1 MKNIYI
7 LYTGGTIGM
16 ERNKKGALIPS
27 RKFLKEIIER
37 LKIDKHYKIKH
48 TFEALDPLLDSSNMK
63 QKNWIIMANHIQK
76 NYKKYDGF
84 VVIHG
89 TDTMAYTASALSF
102 LLQHL
107 NKPIVITGSQL
118 PIINFRTDGINNLV
132 DSLKVATLNIPEVV
146 LCFGS
151 FIYRGSRVS
160 KTHSDDFKAYESP
173 NFHYLGHI
181 GVTININEYL
191 VNKKTTKKL
200 ETLKKY
206 VSKKIFLYTVLPEHN
221 SEYLEHLV
229 GLKLDA
235 LVIRGYG
242 IGNVPSDKP
251 FLEIIKK
258 INDSGTI
265 VVAASQCMYGRVD
278 LTTYETGLELKELGI
293 IESAD
298 MTIEAIYAKLCYL
311 LNKYKDKKM
320 IAKKFSENLVGEL
333 TPDDTVIHDE
343 FSNLIPAIWSS

>member
-1 MKNIYI
+1 
-7 LYTGGTIGM
+7 
-16 ERNKKGALIPS
+16 
-27 RKFLKEIIER
+27 
-37 LKIDKHYKIKH
+37 
-48 TFEALDPLLDSSNMK
+48 MK
-63 QKNWIIMANHIQK
+63 QKNWVIMANHIQK
-76 NYKKYDGF
+76 NYNKYDGF

-160 KTHSDDFKAYESP
+160 KTHSDDFQAYESP
-173 NFHYLGHI
+173 NFRYLGHI
-181 GVTININEYL
+181 GVTININKYL
-191 VNKKTTKKL
+191 LNKKTTKKL

-206 VSKKIFLYTVLPEHN
+206 VSKKIFLYTVFPEHN
-221 SEYLEHLV
+221 FTYLESLFK
-229 GLKLDA
+229 LKLDA
-235 LVIRGYG
+235 LIIHGYG

-251 FLEIIKK
+251 FLNIIKK
-258 INDSGTI
+258 INNSGTI
-265 VVAASQCMYGRVD
+265 VVAGSQCMVGRVD

-293 IESAD
+293 IEASD

-311 LNKYKDKKM
+311 LNKYKDKK
-320 IAKKFSENLVGEL
+320 IIINKFQENLVGEL
-333 TPDDTVIHDE
+333 TPSNTVIHDE